1 MLKGCLITEE
11 DGFNSL
17 IFRYFFKNAYIL
29 WSITPESVKISDKYI
44 LTVLQ
49 MRKLATY
56 GTVLI
61 LFNIQTS
68 DLT

>member
-1 MLKGCLITEE
+1 MI
-11 DGFNSL
+11 N
-17 IFRYFFKNAYIL
+17 Y
-29 WSITPESVKISDKYI
+29 TPESVKISDKYI
-44 LTVLQ
+44 LSVLQ